1 MTYFVQTIIDA
12 VSLGS
17 LYALVALAIGLVF
30 GIMRLINFVQADYIT
45 VGAYALIIP
54 STAVAPTLFI
64 GAWPLP
70 AAVLTIIAITI
81 ALALI
86 TERVVFRPLRTA
98 DPTILLI
105 ASFSLSYLLQ
115 HAVLLIY
122 SGKPKPIGFA
132 AYLSE
137 SITFLGLRV
146 PQIQLVTMGVC
157 LLLLVA
163 LTLFLR
169 NTRIGIQMR
178 ASAEDFGMARVLGV
192 RANSVIALAFAI
204 SGLLGGVVALLFVI
218 QIGSIDF
225 RMGVLPVIFAFFAAV
240 IGGLGS
246 LVGAALGGFI
256 LGFGSQMLQAYLPG
270 DMRPLRDA
278 FLFGGVILILLVR
291 PQGLVHSR
299 SSRERV

>member
-1 MTYFVQTIIDA
+1 MNYFLQTLIDA
-12 VSLGS
+12 ISLGS
-17 LYALVALAIGLVF
+17 LFALVALAIGLVF

-70 AAVLTIIAITI
+70 AAIFAIIAVTVT
-81 ALALI
+81 LALI
-86 TERVVFRPLRTA
+86 TERVAFRPLRGA
-98 DPTILLI
+98 DPTTLLI

-132 AYLSE
+132 AHLSE
-137 SITFLGLRV
+137 SVVFLGLRV

-157 LLLLVA
+157 LALLAV

-169 NTRIGIQMR
+169 KTRTGIQMR
-178 ASAEDFGMARVLGV
+178 ASAEDFAMARALGV
-192 RANSVIALAFAI
+192 RANSIIALAFAI
-204 SGLLGGVVALLFVI
+204 SGLLGGAIALLFVA
-218 QIGSIDF
+218 QVGSIDF
-225 RMGVLPVIFAFFAAV
+225 RMGVLPVIYAFFAAV

-246 LVGAALGGFI
+246 LAGAALGGFI
-256 LGFGSQMLQAYLPG
+256 LGFGSQMLQAYLPA

-278 FLFGGVILILLVR
+278 FLFGGVILILLIR
-291 PQGLVHSR
+291 PQGLVTSGA
-299 SSRERV
+299 SRERV